1 MTTFI
6 GFAGGSGS
14 GKSTI
19 ARKVA
24 WALGEELCATLSFDS
39 FYFPLPD
46 AYRHDPES
54 YNFDEP
60 AALDGK
66 AMVATLEALTRGED
80 ATIPV
85 YDFPTHTRAGVDVVP
100 ARPWVLVDGILLLA
114 FPKVRE
120 RMDLSVYVDT
130 PEPVRL
136 RRRIERDQVQR
147 GRTLEE
153 ILDQYFASV
162 RPMHEQHVEPTRA
175 LADLVVDGTAPVEM
189 VAKQVLDALREQGRL
204 TA

>member
-24 WALGEELCATLSFDS
+24 WALGEEQCAMLSFDS
-39 FYFPLPD
+39 FYKPLPD
-46 AYRHDPES
+46 AFRDDPES

-60 AALDGK
+60 AALDGELMI
-66 AMVATLEALTRGED
+66 AAIDALGRGRN

-85 YDFPTHTRAGVDVVP
+85 YHFPTHTRAGVDVVK
-100 ARPWVLVDGILLLA
+100 ARPWVLLDGILLLA
-114 FPKVRE
+114 FPEIRE
-120 RMDLSVYVDT
+120 RLNLSVYVDT

-136 RRRIERDQVQR
+136 RRRIERDQVER
-147 GRTLEE
+147 GRTMQE

-162 RPMHEQHVEPTRA
+162 RPMHEQWVAPTRD
-175 LADLVVDGTAPVEM
+175 LADLVVDGTAPVEA
-189 VAKQVLDALREQGRL
+189 VAKQVLDALRDQGRL

>member
-24 WALGEELCATLSFDS
+24 WALGEDRCATLSFDS

-46 AYRHDPES
+46 AFRADPES

-60 AALDGK
+60 AALDGEGMVQ
-66 AMVATLEALTRGED
+66 AMQALAAGRD

-85 YDFPTHTRAGVDVVP
+85 YDFPSHTRVGVDVVP
-100 ARPWVLVDGILLLA
+100 ARPYVLLDGILLLS
-114 FPKVRE
+114 FPDIRE
-120 RMDLSVYVDT
+120 HLHLSVYVDT
-130 PEPVRL
+130 PEPTRL
-136 RRRIERDQVQR
+136 ARRIERDQVDR
-147 GRTLEE
+147 GRTLQE

-162 RPMHEQHVEPTRA
+162 RPMHEAYVEPSRA

-189 VAKQVLDALREQGRL
+189 VAKQVVDALRSQGRL
-204 TA
+204 IA

>member
-14 GKSTI
+14 GKTTI

-24 WALGEELCATLSFDS
+24 WALGEELCSTVSFDS
-39 FYFPLPD
+39 FYHPLPN

-60 AALDGK
+60 AALDGEGLVR
-66 AMVATLEALTRGED
+66 ALDTLAHQQD

-85 YDFPTHTRAGVDVVP
+85 YHFPTHTRAGVEVVP
-100 ARPWVLVDGILLLA
+100 ARPYVLVDGILLLA
-114 FPKVRE
+114 FPAVRE
-120 RMDLSVYVDT
+120 RLHLSVYVDT
-130 PEPVRL
+130 PEHVRL
-136 RRRIERDQVQR
+136 RRRIERDQVER
-147 GRTLEE
+147 GRTLAE

-162 RPMHEQHVEPTRA
+162 RPMHEQYVEPGRN
-175 LADLVVDGTAPVEM
+175 LADLVVDGTAPVETA
-189 VAKQVLDALREQGRL
+189 AKRVVDALRDAGRL
-204 TA
+204 AV